1 MKGHKFARYLTLAV
15 ICCVAV
21 SFIPGSTGS
30 LAATLPS
37 PDALQHALRSGER
50 IYREGVLPSG
60 EPLRVAVK
68 GDLSIPGV
76 TFACVSCHLRS
87 GLGSYDES
95 IYTPPINGEKLFRP
109 LPRLYKGIE
118 QKNDRPLP
126 PLRQAY
132 TEESLIEL
140 LRNGRDANGRVLN
153 DIMPRYL
160 IDDQNARLLVAYLK
174 SLSSQFSPGVSATTI
189 RFATV
194 TSEDVAPEIRGA
206 MLASFDYYVNLKNNQ
221 IKAFTSPLGTGRKS
235 RGMLESMLV
244 SRELA
249 VKNLSL
255 SHWTLK
261 GPPETW
267 RSQLDAYNARE
278 PVFALLGGVVTGPWK
293 PIHLFCE
300 ENAIPCLFPNTD
312 LPVVSDTNWYTL
324 YLSKGYYQ
332 EGESTARFLHGK
344 EETLRGRPVV
354 QIVRDSPEG
363 EGLSSGFQQTWQEL
377 GQQAPVTLRLPAGK
391 VLDGAFLQR
400 VLAKEEPA
408 ALIIWDDAT
417 ALPAVELLG
426 QRNGLPDR
434 VFLSARYVGDRIWT
448 LKESVRDV
456 TYLAYPF
463 DFSASPAKTATLKD
477 QKAQTYRKTTLR
489 QADVPL
495 KGESEKIASLTNS
508 LNQLLTVILM
518 DLKGNYYRDAL
529 LDIAGMMPDQP
540 YPLYGRISFGTGQ
553 RFASRGCSIVQLSH
567 GDNPEL
573 VQKSSWESY

>member
-1 MKGHKFARYLTLAV
+1 MKGLTFTRHHTLAV

-21 SFIPGSTGS
+21 SLLLEATGS
-30 LAATLPS
+30 PAASLPPS
-37 PDALQHALRSGER
+37 DALQHTLCAGER

-60 EPLRVAVK
+60 EPLKVSVT
-68 GDLSIPGV
+68 GSSSVPGV

-118 QKNDRPLP
+118 QRADRPLP

-132 TEESLIEL
+132 TEGSLIEL
-140 LRNGRDANGRVLN
+140 LRSGRDANGRILSN
-153 DIMPRYL
+153 IMPRYL
-160 IDDQNARLLVAYLK
+160 IDDQDARLLVSYLK

-206 MLASFDYYVNLKNNQ
+206 MLTSFDYYFNLKNNQ
-221 IKAFTSPLGTGRKS
+221 IKAFTNPRGTGRKS
-235 RGMLESMLV
+235 RLIVESMLV

-267 RSQLDAYNARE
+267 RSQLDGYNAKE
-278 PVFALLGGVVTGPWK
+278 PVFALLGGIVTGPWT
-293 PIHLFCE
+293 PIHRFCE
-300 ENAIPCLFPNTD
+300 DNAIPCLFPNTD
-312 LPVVSDTNWYTL
+312 LPVVSDSNWYTL

-332 EGESTARFLHGK
+332 EGESTARFLHSK
-344 EETLRGRPVV
+344 EETFRGRPVV

-363 EGLSSGFQQTWQEL
+363 EALSSGFHHTWQDL
-377 GQQAPVTLRLPAGK
+377 GEQAPVTLRLPAGK
-391 VLDGAFLQR
+391 VLGGAFLQR
-400 VLAKEEPA
+400 VLAKGKPA

-417 ALPAVELLG
+417 ALSALELLG
-426 QRNGLPDR
+426 QRNGLPDM
-434 VFLSARYVGDRIWT
+434 VFLSARCVGDRIWT
-448 LKESVRDV
+448 LKESLRDV
-456 TYLAYPF
+456 IYLAYPF
-463 DFSASPAKTATLKD
+463 DFSVDRAKAATLD
-477 QKAQTYRKTTLR
+477 NTNVHINRKVTMR
-489 QADVPL
+489 RADVPL
-495 KGESEKIASLTNS
+495 KDEIQKIASLTSS

-529 LDIAGMMPDQP
+529 LDITGMIPDQP

-553 RFASRGCSIVQLSH
+553 RFASRGCYIVQVSH
-567 GDNPEL
+567 GDPPEL
-573 VQKSSWESY
+573 VPKSSWETY